1 MSRSIDD
8 ILKAARTVHVAI
20 VAVSIVLI
28 VLGEDALHQ
37 QHARWVGDRIQILE
51 TSPDASIWETW
62 HRTTNQRL
70 VDDWANDLRRE
81 RESSSSTIPDD
92 LVGIVDR
99 IRILASQSDPEN
111 HSDPRTVRILL
122 GAETIPDPSPD
133 AERDTAKAVLEWWRR
148 KPEAWRP
155 NLRDERLVAA
165 LERAAGAIGDVS
177 LRSVRFSEVD
187 ARSREAGM
195 SDSWVPE
202 FDTTQLRLEL
212 VSSDG
217 STFSEEFPCGIE
229 WSTSQSPSLGVVAIG
244 YDALVEARSL
254 ANDMPDATMKE
265 LRQILSKRRDSS
277 QSKTIDVLGLKI
289 ELLIPRV
296 IGPLIILVL
305 WILLSL
311 HLRQARHDLRRQA

>member
-1 MSRSIDD
+1 
-8 ILKAARTVHVAI
+8 
-20 VAVSIVLI
+20 
-28 VLGEDALHQ
+28 
-37 QHARWVGDRIQILE
+37 
-51 TSPDASIWETW
+51 
-62 HRTTNQRL
+62 
-70 VDDWANDLRRE
+70 
-81 RESSSSTIPDD
+81 
-92 LVGIVDR
+92 
-99 IRILASQSDPEN
+99 
-111 HSDPRTVRILL
+111 
-122 GAETIPDPSPD
+122 
-133 AERDTAKAVLEWWRR
+133 
-148 KPEAWRP
+148 
-155 NLRDERLVAA
+155 
-165 LERAAGAIGDVS
+165 
-177 LRSVRFSEVD
+177 
-187 ARSREAGM
+187 M

-311 HLRQARHDLRRQA
+311 HLRQARHDLQQGASASNIAWTARYVGPLAAGMTIASLAVVPIFAILWIIIGAEASTVLRNGALEEAIAPPPDAGLALVVFGLLAAIPASWATWNVFLLRRAILEADAAPSSAPATGE